1 MFAWLSYTRYVII
14 AITIEAN
21 RLNDA
26 MFTLGQNVFSLIT
39 NETCSSMKSV
49 YMRHSIAQIINQ
61 NMFILSA
68 IKTTSQGSF
77 DLSQAKHVNANVVHL
92 LNTAMPFIPE
102 GLDE

>member
-1 MFAWLSYTRYVII
+1 MFLYEKCLH
-14 AITIEAN
+14 EAQHCAN
-21 RLNDA
+21 
-26 MFTLGQNVFSLIT
+26 
-39 NETCSSMKSV
+39 
-49 YMRHSIAQIINQ
+49 HNQ